1 MTGGQEKN
9 FSTLGPKLRENRA
22 YNIMETKHF
31 KYALIWMI
39 IKGASSL
46 RQLCPRLC
54 CWDDPTFG
62 FFEKVDKLTE
72 YLRYL
77 VFLLFRIQRDLGWIN
92 LCLLRL
98 LRVLALFQNLT
109 DYGDCVHSREDGH
122 YASCQGWVHH
132 DIHLHASCVPG
143 DQDQLKEY
151 IGLWYVDMWR
161 GRRRDKART
170 AYSAINF
177 TLHYRTFSE
186 VVWKIYRGTLWSS
199 GGIYWQHTAHTN
211 TSRQSFNMKN
221 LFYLSL
227 ANESLGWSWWTGG
240 RDCR

>member
-1 MTGGQEKN
+1 MAWNCERHEIWFRRDVWLQGSEEAQDFGRKGGFDKVYH
-9 FSTLGPKLRENRA
+9 FSRMVIKTS
-22 YNIMETKHF
+22 
-31 KYALIWMI
+31 KYL
-39 IKGASSL
+39 KGASSL

-98 LRVLALFQNLT
+98 LHVLALFQNLT

-122 YASCQGWVHH
+122 YASCQGWLHH

-151 IGLWYVDMWR
+151 IGL
-161 GRRRDKART
+161 
-170 AYSAINF
+170 
-177 TLHYRTFSE
+177 
-186 VVWKIYRGTLWSS
+186 
-199 GGIYWQHTAHTN
+199 
-211 TSRQSFNMKN
+211 
-221 LFYLSL
+221 
-227 ANESLGWSWWTGG
+227 
-240 RDCR
+240 